1 MLVLDDKFIPS
12 YHLFDIHAVERPA
25 SECVWVCEHD
35 LCAVACRFGLVSAGS
50 ICVYILHTH
59 THIYVYIIHICVCM
73 WILNLEA
80 GSW

>member
-35 LCAVACRFGLVSAGS
+35 LCAVACRFALVSAGS
-50 ICVYILHTH
+50 ICVYIYYTH
-59 THIYVYIIHICVCM
+59 THIYICMYYTYFCVYVDVKFR
-73 WILNLEA
+73 
-80 GSW
+80 G